1 MICER
6 CLHKRFHKFYFTARA
21 QVTCWWRY

>member
-1 MICER
+1 MICEQ
-6 CLHKRFHKFYFTARA
+6 CLHKRFHKFHFTRA